1 MMIRSFPVLK
11 HLDLKPLSDSERKEA
26 MALYAQATKGTSK
39 ERDELEEAHR
49 THAIACAKALWERRD
64 KLTSSSGSSHTGS
77 AKSFKDLSLATSW
90 GGSSASNSRGP
101 IISVPVGYEER
112 EIKPTSREDP
122 TVHNNNTGF
131 SEIEV
136 RGEYRVLVVYGDAL
150 EVLESAKVHAL
161 VNAIS
166 FRYVHVDKVAA
177 ATTASTSTNLKHFGR
192 LRRLNFAHNDLTSF
206 DQLLW
211 LTSLGTKAE
220 EVLCSACLPL
230 TWPIK
235 TTLIDT
241 VARSSSR
248 ATRSAPRRC
257 SGGLSEPG

>member
-1 MMIRSFPVLK
+1 MTSISELRLDGNTVCESNKSEYRAKMICSFPVLK
-11 HLDLKPLSDSERKEA
+11 NLDLKPLSASERKEA
-26 MALYAQATKGTSK
+26 MALYAQATKGVSK

-49 THAIACAKALWERRD
+49 AHAIACAKTLWERRD
-64 KLTSSSGSSHTGS
+64 KLTSSSGSSHRGSS

-90 GGSSASNSRGP
+90 GGSASSNKGGQTNSIP
-101 IISVPVGYEER
+101 IGYEER

-122 TVHNNNTGF
+122 TVHNNKTGF

-177 ATTASTSTNLKHFGR
+177 AATASTSANLKLFGR

-211 LTSLGTKAE
+211 LASLGTKAE
-220 EVLCSACLPL
+220 EVLYNARLLVSVLGL
-230 TWPIK
+230 T
-235 TTLIDT
+235 
-241 VARSSSR
+241 
-248 ATRSAPRRC
+248 
-257 SGGLSEPG
+257 